1 MVEPRCQNQRTTTRA
16 LSYVSRMVEPQC
28 QNRRTTTSAPFD
40 VSRMIQT
47 VLAFDFG
54 LKRIGIASGDTLT
67 RTAAPR
73 AAVNAKAGR
82 PDWDSIER
90 QVRALQ
96 PGLLVVGAPY
106 NVDGSPGALAPAA
119 RRFATELEHRFGLPV
134 KLVDERYSSL
144 EATQVLLTQRATG
157 ERRRR
162 VTREHIDS
170 AAAAVILERW
180 LSGDR

>member
-1 MVEPRCQNQRTTTRA
+1 M
-16 LSYVSRMVEPQC
+16 SRIV
-28 QNRRTTTSAPFD
+28 
-40 VSRMIQT
+40 QT

-67 RTAAPR
+67 GTAAPQ
-73 AAVNAKAGR
+73 AAVSARAGQ

-119 RRFATELEHRFGLPV
+119 RRFAAELERRFGLPV
-134 KLVDERYSSL
+134 NMVDERWSSL
-144 EATQVLLTQRATG
+144 EAAAALKASRAAG

-180 LSGDR
+180 LSGDRDG